1 MRPAR
6 VILASAM
13 AVIVLASTA
22 FAQQAAN
29 GAASG
34 MVTQIDRL
42 NGTMAIQET
51 QSGTVG
57 ASGGAT
63 QEFKVQDAQLLENFH
78 AGDRV
83 TFSATENNGVKTIT
97 KMQRQ

>member
-1 MRPAR
+1 MRSAR
-6 VILASAM
+6 TILASAA
-13 AVIVLASTA
+13 AVAILTSAA
-22 FAQQAAN
+22 LAQQAVT
-29 GAASG
+29 G
-34 MVTQIDRL
+34 MITQIDRL

-57 ASGGAT
+57 ASGGGAT
-63 QEFKVQDAQLLENFH
+63 QQFKVQDAQLLETFH

-83 TFSATENNGVKTIT
+83 TFSTSENNGVKTIT

>member
-1 MRPAR
+1 MRPAKI
-6 VILASAM
+6 ILASVT
-13 AVIVLASTA
+13 AVIVLTSAA
-22 FAQQAAN
+22 LAQQAAN
-29 GAASG
+29 G

-42 NGTMAIQET
+42 NGTMAIQEI

-57 ASGGAT
+57 ASGGGAS
-63 QEFKVQDAQLLENFH
+63 QQFKVQDAQLLDNFH

-83 TFSATENNGVKTIT
+83 TYSTTENNGVKTIT

>member
-6 VILASAM
+6 VILASAT

-29 GAASG
+29 G

-42 NGTMAIQET
+42 NGTMAIQEA

-83 TFSATENNGVKTIT
+83 SFSATENNGVKTIT
-97 KMQRQ
+97 KMQKQ

>member
-1 MRPAR
+1 MRPAKT
-6 VILASAM
+6 ILASVT
-13 AVIVLASTA
+13 AVIVLTSAA
-22 FAQQAAN
+22 LAQQAAN
-29 GAASG
+29 G

-42 NGTMAIQET
+42 NGTMAIQEI

-57 ASGGAT
+57 ASGGGAS
-63 QEFKVQDAQLLENFH
+63 QQFKVQDAQLLDNFH

-83 TFSATENNGVKTIT
+83 TYSTTENNGVKTIT